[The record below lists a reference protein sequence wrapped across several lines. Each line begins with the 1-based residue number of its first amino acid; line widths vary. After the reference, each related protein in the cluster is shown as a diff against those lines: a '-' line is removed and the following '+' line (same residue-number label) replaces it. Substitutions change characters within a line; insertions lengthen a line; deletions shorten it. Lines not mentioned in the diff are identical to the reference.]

1 MKKRVLLLIIVCV
14 AFTGL
19 VSCGEQN
26 ELVKENAQV
35 VADAFTNGDMA
46 TINKIIFATN
56 KLEVDKELSDIW
68 GEDAQ
73 SQDGVLTYIFDLV
86 TVEVKEITDS
96 TIEYEIEVPDMSNV
110 FVDIDTNAVNMSQ
123 DELLQYIKNYAQNA
137 ETKDT
142 TVALEYILV
151 DDEPVVNYQNEEF
164 INAVTSKLSGL
175 APLANSSIQIS
186 TGTGNAPPYFLAS
199 RINTWKSCVYSIP
212 TTKLKDLSSSGTHKN
227 SAVLVF

>member
-164 INAVTSKLSGL
+164 INAVTGGL
-175 APLANSSIQIS
+175 LDAYKTL
-186 TGTGNAPPYFLAS
+186 
-199 RINTWKSCVYSIP
+199 YSEM
-212 TTKLKDLSSSGTHKN
+212 LKEYTEGVN
-227 SAVLVF
+227 

>member
-151 DDEPVVNYQNEEF
+151 DDEPIVNYQNEEF
-164 INAVTSKLSGL
+164 VNAVTGGL
-175 APLANSSIQIS
+175 LDAYKTL
-186 TGTGNAPPYFLAS
+186 
-199 RINTWKSCVYSIP
+199 YSEM
-212 TTKLKDLSSSGTHKN
+212 LKEYTEGVN
-227 SAVLVF
+227 

>member
-164 INAVTSKLSGL
+164 INAVTGGL
-175 APLANSSIQIS
+175 LDAYKTL
-186 TGTGNAPPYFLAS
+186 
-199 RINTWKSCVYSIP
+199 YSEM
-212 TTKLKDLSSSGTHKN
+212 LKEYTEDLLIK
-227 SAVLVF
+227 VK

>member
-26 ELVKENAQV
+26 ELGKENAQV

-164 INAVTSKLSGL
+164 INAVTGGL
-175 APLANSSIQIS
+175 LDAYKTL
-186 TGTGNAPPYFLAS
+186 
-199 RINTWKSCVYSIP
+199 YSEM
-212 TTKLKDLSSSGTHKN
+212 LKEYTEGVN
-227 SAVLVF
+227 

>member
-137 ETKDT
+137 ETK
-142 TVALEYILV
+142 VATISLEYILV
-151 DDEPVVNYQNEEF
+151 DDEPIVNYQDEEF
-164 INAVTSKLSGL
+164 INAVTGGL
-175 APLANSSIQIS
+175 LDAYKTL
-186 TGTGNAPPYFLAS
+186 
-199 RINTWKSCVYSIP
+199 YSEM
-212 TTKLKDLSSSGTHKN
+212 LEEYSEGVD
-227 SAVLVF
+227 

>member
-137 ETKDT
+137 ETKVA
-142 TVALEYILV
+142 TVSLEYILV
-151 DDEPVVNYQNEEF
+151 DDEPIMNYQDEEF
-164 INAVTSKLSGL
+164 INAVTGGL
-175 APLANSSIQIS
+175 LDAYKTI
-186 TGTGNAPPYFLAS
+186 
-199 RINTWKSCVYSIP
+199 YSEM
-212 TTKLKDLSSSGTHKN
+212 LEEYSEGVD
-227 SAVLVF
+227 

>member
-96 TIEYEIEVPDMSNV
+96 TIEYKIEAPDMNNV
-110 FVDIDTNAVNMSQ
+110 IVDIDTNAANMSQ
-123 DELLQYIKNYAQNA
+123 DELLQYIKHYAQNA

-142 TVALEYILV
+142 TVSLEYILV

-164 INAVTSKLSGL
+164 INAVTGGL
-175 APLANSSIQIS
+175 LDAYK
-186 TGTGNAPPYFLAS
+186 T
-199 RINTWKSCVYSIP
+199 VYSEMLEEY
-212 TTKLKDLSSSGTHKN
+212 TEGVN
-227 SAVLVF
+227 

>member
-96 TIEYEIEVPDMSNV
+96 TFEYEIEVPDMSNV

-164 INAVTSKLSGL
+164 INAVTGGL
-175 APLANSSIQIS
+175 LDAYKTL
-186 TGTGNAPPYFLAS
+186 
-199 RINTWKSCVYSIP
+199 YSEM
-212 TTKLKDLSSSGTHKN
+212 LKEYTEGVN
-227 SAVLVF
+227 